1 MSAKFVTIEKVNY
14 HGWPNSYRLSN
25 GIVELIVVSDIG
37 PRLIRYAF
45 VGKQNIFKEFIETLG
60 KSGEKSWIPRG
71 GHRLWVAPEVVP
83 ITYALDNGPVGVTI
97 KGNDTIETVQPVEP
111 ETGLQKSIEVT
122 LHIDGTVEVKHRIK
136 NTNPESREL
145 SPWILS
151 MMAPGGVGCTGFPP
165 RGTHPEVLQP
175 THPLVMWAFT
185 DFSDAR
191 WTFTQKYLILRQDP
205 RATRPQKAGLFN
217 PHTWGAY
224 FLNNQLFIKQYY
236 ADPTKRYP
244 DWNSSYETF
253 TNADTLELETLGP
266 LVCLAPNAST
276 ELIEYWSLHDNVQ
289 APSQWT
295 DEELDKIL
303 LPLLKKRIQ

>member
-1 MSAKFVTIEKVNY
+1 
-14 HGWPNSYRLSN
+14 
-25 GIVELIVVSDIG
+25 VELIVVSDIG

-151 MMAPGGVGCTGFPP
+151 YPNTINCVDIVSFQS
-165 RGTHPEVLQP
+165 LKNSYQ
-175 THPLVMWAFT
+175 
-185 DFSDAR
+185 S
-191 WTFTQKYLILRQDP
+191 
-205 RATRPQKAGLFN
+205 RA
-217 PHTWGAY
+217 
-224 FLNNQLFIKQYY
+224 LNKTVISQNDGSGRSRMYRIS
-236 ADPTKRYP
+236 AA
-244 DWNSSYETF
+244 W
-253 TNADTLELETLGP
+253 
-266 LVCLAPNAST
+266 NASRSPST
-276 ELIEYWSLHDNVQ
+276 DTSTGDVGIHWFITIEHILGLSGHYAVRTNGLITRTIEWGYFRFQ
-289 APSQWT
+289 
-295 DEELDKIL
+295 
-303 LPLLKKRIQ
+303 